1 MHALVDTTERQESES
16 QAFHQSER
24 LVCLGKIPM
33 SAASLISA
41 MEYLPN
47 EPLGENVCFEG
58 TTVHRGGK
66 TGLVAAFPRVQTG
79 RQRCLLEVG
88 RPLRHP

>member
-47 EPLGENVCFEG
+47 EPLGLF
-58 TTVHRGGK
+58 
-66 TGLVAAFPRVQTG
+66 
-79 RQRCLLEVG
+79 
-88 RPLRHP
+88 